1 MSKDGRSIIK
11 SNNGKIQ
18 KFLRDLERRGINK
31 WVINIINEDLC
42 YEKNEAILLKRIEEV
57 MEKERVSI
65 IKAMEISKEAHK
77 GQKQKRSHDEEGL
90 DNIPYFNH
98 PVQVALMAFNKKL
111 SPFAIKASLLH
122 DVIEDTPF
130 TITELEMEGINSHT
144 VNIVKEV
151 TKDPHED
158 RKSYLDRVANL
169 SGEAKLI
176 KCFDRYHNLLRS
188 FSIKDIKFL
197 NRYIRETEEI
207 YVPAFSSYEE
217 LSDLKVSFNI
227 LLQELKKFRD
237 SLLF

>member
-111 SPFAIKASLLH
+111 SSFAIKASLLH

-130 TITELEMEGINSHT
+130 TITELEQEGINSHT
-144 VNIVKEV
+144 LDIVKEV

-207 YVPAFSSYEE
+207 YVPAFSRYEE

>member
-1 MSKDGRSIIK
+1 MSKGGRSIIK

-65 IKAMEISKEAHK
+65 IKAMEISKAAHK
-77 GQKQKRSHDEEGL
+77 GQKQKRTHDEEGL

-130 TITELEMEGINSHT
+130 TIKELEQKGINSHT

-151 TKDPHED
+151 TKDPGED

>member
-1 MSKDGRSIIK
+1 MSKDGRSV
-11 SNNGKIQ
+11 NGKIQ

-31 WVINIINEDLC
+31 WVINLINEDLC
-42 YEKNEAILLKRIEEV
+42 YEKNEAILLKHIEECA
-57 MEKERVSI
+57 EKDRPSI
-65 IKAMEISKEAHK
+65 IKAMELSKSAHK
-77 GQKQKRSHDEEGL
+77 GKNQKRSHDEEGL

-111 SPFAIKASLLH
+111 SLFAIKASLLH

-130 TITELEMEGINSHT
+130 TITELELEGINSHT
-144 VNIVKEV
+144 LDMVKEV
-151 TKDPHED
+151 TKDPLED
-158 RKSYLDRVANL
+158 RKSYLNRVANL

>member
-1 MSKDGRSIIK
+1 MSKDGRSV
-11 SNNGKIQ
+11 NGKIQ

-31 WVINIINEDLC
+31 WVINLINEDLC
-42 YEKNEAILLKRIEEV
+42 YEKNETILLKHIEEFA
-57 MEKERVSI
+57 EKDRPSI
-65 IKAMEISKEAHK
+65 IKAMEISKAAHK
-77 GQKQKRSHDEEGL
+77 GQNQKRSHDEEGL

-130 TITELEMEGINSHT
+130 TIKELELEGINSHT
-144 VNIVKEV
+144 LDMVKEV
-151 TKDPHED
+151 TKDPLED
-158 RKSYLDRVANL
+158 RKSYLNRVANL

-197 NRYIRETEEI
+197 NRYIMETEEI